1 MVAAEVVGSA
11 LFTASRRKTRSM
23 IQRFNRYILW
33 EITKL
38 FSIALVA
45 FTAIIMLGGLAQQL
59 ALEGLG
65 TMAIVELL
73 PYLLPIGLQFGLP
86 PTLLFAVCSVY
97 GRISADNE
105 VVAIKAAGVNPIKI
119 ISPTLILAFLVSL
132 LAVWLNDIA
141 FSWGAPGINRVVLLS
156 LEEIVYGRLSKDNFY
171 NTPSGFSIHV
181 HDVGE
186 DGRELISPTISFR
199 PQAGDDPVT
208 ISARTGRL
216 SMDAK
221 GEVLQIIL
229 NDSELEQGD
238 LFINLPGENKW
249 DIPLA
254 QAARKG
260 KATGQ
265 PSEYPMRLIG
275 REIRQQQAL
284 LESTKEMIG
293 TRTAFALLSGRYDW
307 LDDTATHD
315 RLGELYRGR
324 ERLQKLQ
331 VEPARRWASGFACF
345 FFVWVGVPAAIWFRS
360 ADYWTT
366 FGICFLPI
374 LLLYYPFFVYGL
386 DRAKDGTW
394 PAFSVWL
401 GNLVMLAVGAW
412 WLRKVYKS

>member
-1 MVAAEVVGSA
+1 
-11 LFTASRRKTRSM
+11 M

-119 ISPTLILAFLVSL
+119 ISPTLILAFLISL

-181 HDVGE
+181 HGVGE

-229 NDSELEQGD
+229 NDSQLEQGD

-275 REIRQQQAL
+275 REIRQQQEL

-293 TRTAFALLSGRYDW
+293 TRTAFALVSGRYDW

-315 RLGELYRGR
+315 KLGELYRGR

>member
-1 MVAAEVVGSA
+1 
-11 LFTASRRKTRSM
+11 M
-23 IQRFNRYILW
+23 IKRFNRYILW

-45 FTAIIMLGGLAQQL
+45 FTAIIMLGGLAQQM
-59 ALEGLG
+59 ALERLG
-65 TMAIVELL
+65 PMAIVELF

-105 VVAIKAAGVNPIKI
+105 VVAIKAAGVNPLKI
-119 ISPTLILAFLVSL
+119 ISPTLILAFMISL

-141 FSWGAPGINRVVLLS
+141 FSWGMPGINRVVLLS
-156 LEEIVYGRLSKDNFY
+156 LEEIVYGWLSKEGSY
-171 NTPSGFSIHV
+171 ETPGGFMIHV
-181 HDVGE
+181 HGVGE
-186 DGRELISPTISFR
+186 DGRELISPTITFR
-199 PQAGDDPVT
+199 PQASEGPVT

-216 SMDAK
+216 SLDPK

-229 NDSELEQGD
+229 IDSQLEKGRPS
-238 LFINLPGENKW
+238 LNWPGEWKW

-260 KATGQ
+260 KAAGQ
-265 PSEYPMRLIG
+265 PAEFPMRLIG
-275 REIRQQQAL
+275 REIRHQEEVI
-284 LESTKEMIG
+284 ESTKEIIG
-293 TRTAFALLSGRYDW
+293 ARTAFALLSGRYDW
-307 LDDTATHD
+307 LDDEATHEKMGD
-315 RLGELYRGR
+315 LHRGR

-366 FGICFLPI
+366 FGLCFLPI

-386 DRAKDGTW
+386 DRAKDGSW
-394 PAFSVWL
+394 PAFCVWL

-412 WLRKVYKS
+412 WLRVVYKS

>member
-1 MVAAEVVGSA
+1 
-11 LFTASRRKTRSM
+11 M

-65 TMAIVELL
+65 TMAIAELL

-105 VVAIKAAGVNPIKI
+105 VVAIKAAGVNPLKI
-119 ISPTLILAFLVSL
+119 ISPTLILAFMISL

-156 LEEIVYGRLSKDNFY
+156 LEEIVYGRLGKEGYYS
-171 NTPSGFSIHV
+171 TPSGFSIHV
-181 HDVGE
+181 HGVGA

-199 PQAGDDPVT
+199 PQVGDDPVT

-229 NDSELEQGD
+229 SDSQLEQGD
-238 LFINLPGENKW
+238 LFVNLPDENKW

-265 PSEYPMRLIG
+265 PTEYPMRLIG
-275 REIRQQQAL
+275 REIRQQQEL
-284 LESTKEMIG
+284 LESTKEIVG
-293 TRTAFALLSGRYDW
+293 ARTAFALLSGRYDW

-315 RLGELYRGR
+315 RLGELNRGR

-360 ADYWTT
+360 ADYWAT
-366 FGICFLPI
+366 FGLCFLPI

-386 DRAKDGTW
+386 DRAKDGSW

>member
-1 MVAAEVVGSA
+1 MDVVVVAFRVVA
-11 LFTASRRKTRSM
+11 QKIRSM
-23 IQRFNRYILW
+23 IKRFNRYILW

-65 TMAIVELL
+65 PMAIVELL

-105 VVAIKAAGVNPIKI
+105 IVAIKAAGVNPLKI
-119 ISPTLILAFLVSL
+119 ISPTLILAFMISL

-141 FSWGAPGINRVVLLS
+141 FSWGTPGINRVVLLS
-156 LEEIVYGRLSKDNFY
+156 LEEIVYGWLSKEGSY
-171 NTPSGFSIHV
+171 STPSGFTIHV
-181 HDVGE
+181 HGVGA

-199 PQAGDDPVT
+199 PQACDEPVT
-208 ISARTGRL
+208 ISARRGRI
-216 SMDAK
+216 SMDPA

-229 NDSELEQGD
+229 VDSQLEKGESS
-238 LFINLPGENKW
+238 INQPGEFKW

-260 KATGQ
+260 KTAGQ
-265 PSEYPMRLIG
+265 PSEFPMRLIG
-275 REIRQQQAL
+275 HEVRQQKEK
-284 LESTKEMIG
+284 LETTKEIVG
-293 TRTAFALLSGRYDW
+293 ARTAFSLLSGRYDW
-307 LDDTATHD
+307 MDDEFTHD
-315 RLGELYRGR
+315 KLTELYRGR
-324 ERLQKLQ
+324 ERLHRLQ

-345 FFVWVGVPAAIWFRS
+345 FFVWVGVPLAIWFRS

-366 FGICFLPI
+366 FGLCFLPI

-386 DRAKDGTW
+386 DRAKDGSW

-401 GNLVMLAVGAW
+401 GNIVMLAVGAW
-412 WLRKVYKS
+412 WLRRVYRS